1 MALAVEFLT
10 KMLQDNLYSVF
21 SRGDVLPGLIC
32 PSFPMGESSHKRG
45 PALSRVLLGLRVSND
60 MGNVT

>member
-21 SRGDVLPGLIC
+21 SRGEDMLPDLIC
-32 PSFPMGESSHKRG
+32 PSLPMGESSHKHVVQDSAG
-45 PALSRVLLGLRVSND
+45 CL
-60 MGNVT
+60 